1 MADDRFR
8 ALPAVE
14 VLVERVLGGQGEAAP
29 ALPRPVLVDAARE
42 TLSAERARL
51 AADPGRIPDSDEVR
65 VAAVVATA
73 RRLAR
78 AEQRRVV
85 NATGVVLHT
94 NLGRAPL
101 SEAVRKAIE
110 AAAGGYLTLEY
121 DVPQG
126 RRSERALGVERLLCR
141 ITGAEAALCVN
152 NGAAAVLLG
161 VSALAQGKRVI
172 VSRGELVEIGGSFRL
187 PEILAKAGAVL
198 TEVGTTNRTRIDDYK
213 RAITP
218 DTALVLR
225 VHPSNFRVVGFHERP
240 ALDEL
245 AALAHEAKLPLLEDV
260 GSGAL
265 VDTTRFGLEREPTV
279 KESLTAGADVVTF
292 SADKLLG
299 GPQAGLA
306 VGRREWIARL
316 KRDPLARALRVDK
329 LIIAA
334 LEATLI
340 AYLDPT
346 RAEGELPVLAMLS
359 APIERLCAFAE
370 GLRAR
375 IADVP
380 GLDVSVVA
388 ETGEVGGGALPGAA
402 LPTAALA
409 LSWAGGSAVSLEQRL
424 RLGRTPLIARIKDDR
439 VLLDARTLL
448 FEDPDEVATL
458 VRDAATRA
466 AEREPD
472 EGDDPCS

>member
-14 VLVERVLGGQGEAAP
+14 VLVERVLAGQREAAP

-42 TLSAERARL
+42 TLSLERARL
-51 AADPGRIPDSDEVR
+51 AADPALEPDPEDRR
-65 VAAVVATA
+65 VEAVVAA
-73 RRLAR
+73 AHRLAR
-78 AEQRRVV
+78 PEQRRVV

-101 SEAVRKAIE
+101 SAAVL
-110 AAAGGYLTLEY
+110 AAVEQAGAGYLTLEY
-121 DVPQG
+121 DVAQG

-141 ITGAEAALCVN
+141 LTGAEAGLAVN

-187 PEILAKAGAVL
+187 PEILAKAGAILV
-198 TEVGTTNRTRIDDYK
+198 EVGTTNRTRIDDYK

-218 DTALVLR
+218 DAALILR

-240 ALDEL
+240 ALDAL
-245 AALAHEAKLPLLEDV
+245 AAVAHEAKLPLLEDV
-260 GSGAL
+260 GSGAF
-265 VDTTRFGLEREPTV
+265 VDTTKYGLEHEPTV
-279 KESLTAGADVVTF
+279 KESLILGADVVTF
-292 SADKLLG
+292 SGDKLLG

-346 RAEGELPVLAMLS
+346 RAEGELPVLAMLG
-359 APIERLCAFAE
+359 APIEQLKAYAE
-370 GLRAR
+370 ALRAR
-375 IADVP
+375 LERVP
-380 GLDVSVVA
+380 GLDVTVVA
-388 ETGEVGGGALPGAA
+388 ETGEVGGGALPGAE

-409 LSWAGGSAVSLEQRL
+409 MTWTGASVVALERRL
-424 RLGRTPLIARIKDDR
+424 RLGRIPLIARIKDDR
-439 VLLDARTLL
+439 VLMDARTLL
-448 FEDPDEVATL
+448 FEDPEHVAAL
-458 VRDAATRA
+458 VRDALSNP
-466 AEREPD
+466 ESQPD
-472 EGDDPCS
+472 EGDEPCS